1 MNFNKF
7 VVKTQSLLHKNS
19 QNILTSFGI
28 TGVVTTAYLSAKASF
43 QSARDL
49 DEFYMRY
56 PDEVLDFKES
66 AKLVWRN
73 YIPAILS
80 GSATVTCVLGAQKVS
95 SRKTAAAQAAFALSE
110 RVFNEYKDK
119 VIEQI
124 GPKKEQEIRDKMA
137 QSRVTE
143 NDPNS
148 RQVIVTGNGT
158 VLCCEGYTGRYFN
171 SDMESLRKA
180 ENQINSKLNN
190 HDSAT
195 LSDLYYL
202 LNIPD
207 TKVSSDLGWDSGRL
221 LELEFS
227 TTITPDGKPCLV
239 FNYNYIRTV

>member
-1 MNFNKF
+1 
-7 VVKTQSLLHKNS
+7 
-19 QNILTSFGI
+19 
-28 TGVVTTAYLSAKASF
+28 
-43 QSARDL
+43 
-49 DEFYMRY
+49 MRY